1 MEIRPVR
8 TTDAETVNELLHQL
22 GYPQDDVA
30 ATAARI
36 QAWSEDS
43 ASAAYAAEADGKL
56 LGVIAVHISP
66 FFERTGT
73 WARIVALVVSDQ
85 ARNQGIGG
93 ELVAAAESFAAS
105 RGAYAWRS
113 PARTAGRMPTGSTGA
128 VATPARPE
136 DRPGSSGISSHL
148 PVPPGGGP

>member
-8 TTDAETVNELLHQL
+8 TTDAEAVNELLHQL

-36 QAWSEDS
+36 QAWSEDPNN
-43 ASAAYAAEADGKL
+43 AAYAAEADGKL

-93 ELVAAAESFAAS
+93 ELVAAAESFATS
-105 RGAYAWRS
+105 RGCVRMEVTSADRRVDAHAFYRS
-113 PARTAGRMPTGSTGA
+113 RGYTDQTGR
-128 VATPARPE
+128 
-136 DRPGSSGISSHL
+136 SSRFLRDLS
-148 PVPPGGGP
+148 